1 MDPKNFVGSGIN
13 KAMKLINETKQHLKN
28 SVSNYMCLRL
38 KFRSD
43 ALAGVISSHKLL
55 VEHSVLEI
63 KAAKPVVRH

>member
-1 MDPKNFVGSGIN
+1 
-13 KAMKLINETKQHLKN
+13 MKLINETKQHLKN

-43 ALAGVISSHKLL
+43 AFAGVISSPKLL